1 MVDVLT
7 VRELAQEIVPVGVKI
22 PVGMFA
28 EITRIRLTNNS
39 TTIYY
44 A

>member
-1 MVDVLT
+1 MVDVMA
-7 VRELAQEIVPVGVKI
+7 VRELAQEIVPVGVNI

-28 EITRIRLTNNS
+28 EIMRTPLTNNL